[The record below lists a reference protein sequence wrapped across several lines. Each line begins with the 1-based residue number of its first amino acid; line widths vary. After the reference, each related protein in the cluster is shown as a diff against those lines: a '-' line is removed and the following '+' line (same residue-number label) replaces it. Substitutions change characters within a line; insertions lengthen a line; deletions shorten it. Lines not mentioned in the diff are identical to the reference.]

1 MDFHDRLM
9 SKIAEYKSRGR
20 MSKDASV
27 GDLTK
32 AITYIVLGG
41 AAAAGAGVGLTLEK
55 GFEPT
60 DIDIGN
66 AQRAYAIANLKANID
81 SQRRKLLSERQKMDP
96 LKKPMRMS

>member
-1 MDFHDRLM
+1 MDFKERLM
-9 SKIAEYKSRGR
+9 SKIASYKEANQLH
-20 MSKDASV
+20 KEATV

-60 DIDIGN
+60 DTDIGN
-66 AQRAYAIANLKANID
+66 AQRAYAIANLKADID
-81 SQRRKLLSERQKMDP
+81 SQRRKLINERQKIDGV
-96 LKKPMRMS
+96 KKSIRMS